1 MSGTKAQAGLGR
13 TAVQDRESQDPAP
26 ILSEVGGG
34 VPDHTRVFPSLS
46 FIFKGTSR
54 NSATGD

>member
-26 ILSEVGGG
+26 ILSEVGG